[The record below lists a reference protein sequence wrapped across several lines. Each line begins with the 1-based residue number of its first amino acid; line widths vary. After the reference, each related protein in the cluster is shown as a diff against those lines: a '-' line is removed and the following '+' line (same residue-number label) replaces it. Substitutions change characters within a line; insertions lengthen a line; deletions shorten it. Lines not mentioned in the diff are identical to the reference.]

1 MAERNEKLEND
12 ILAELKKTGYPTEVV
27 SSSILQQQGWGVTH
41 NPSYRDDL
49 EGSNR
54 EYDIRAY
61 KSWKFFPGEEVS
73 KSLDV
78 FLLIECKKSEKPWV
92 FFTTNE
98 SHSRLRLGSV
108 LHTTVKW
115 LFTNREKSQTRISD
129 TLLRQC
135 HHYFQNPRLARTFY
149 EPFKKHEKSD
159 VTAQTIYSAVISA
172 IKATI
177 FHVQGE
183 KERRSPTIYYPV
195 IIFSGSLFEAIVL
208 SQEDI
213 QLLPSKH
220 IQLSFNY
227 IMPADPSDDNIWA
240 SQKTFIVDIVHES
253 YINDFLR
260 IIEEE
265 HAFLSE
271 HLKQSFMSDQSQT
284 SA

>member
-1 MAERNEKLEND
+1 MSERNEKLEKD
-12 ILAELKKTGYPTEVV
+12 ILDELKKTGYPTEVV

-61 KSWKFFPGEEVS
+61 KSWRYGSAEEDS

-98 SHSRLRLGSV
+98 SHNGLRLGSF
-108 LHTTVKW
+108 LHTTAKW
-115 LFTNREKSQTRISD
+115 LFTSREKSHTRISD
-129 TLLRQC
+129 ELLRQN
-135 HHYFQNPRLARTFY
+135 HHYFQSPRLARTFY

-159 VTAQTIYSAVISA
+159 VTAQTIYSAVMSA
-172 IKATI
+172 IKATL

-183 KERRSPTIYYPV
+183 EDRRWPTIYYPV
-195 IIFSGSLFEAIVL
+195 IIFSGSLFEAIVS
-208 SQEDI
+208 SQEEI
-213 QLLPSKH
+213 ELLPSKH

-227 IMPADPSDDNIWA
+227 IVPADPSDNNIWT
-240 SQKTFIVDIVHES
+240 SQKTFIVDILHEN
-253 YINDFLR
+253 YINEFLR

-265 HAFLSE
+265 HAFFSDA
-271 HLKQSFMSDQSQT
+271 LKQSFMSEQRQS